1 MIVNNRTKQ
10 TTEEPVAYKALFQEK
25 MNRNQWRS
33 TRIVYKYKLD
43 TSIEHCTYIWEIII
57 KS

>member
-10 TTEEPVAYKALFQEK
+10 TTEEHVAYKALFQEK

-43 TSIEHCTYIWEIII
+43 TSI
-57 KS
+57 

>member
-43 TSIEHCTYIWEIII
+43 TSI
-57 KS
+57 